1 VLDNYSHIAKNK
13 PKYGQFIVM
22 RDGLEEKVELLSN
35 NVIEGIPNG
44 RNLSNYLKKGDK
56 KPKLFIT
63 KNGISND

>member
-1 VLDNYSHIAKNK
+1 
-13 PKYGQFIVM
+13 M